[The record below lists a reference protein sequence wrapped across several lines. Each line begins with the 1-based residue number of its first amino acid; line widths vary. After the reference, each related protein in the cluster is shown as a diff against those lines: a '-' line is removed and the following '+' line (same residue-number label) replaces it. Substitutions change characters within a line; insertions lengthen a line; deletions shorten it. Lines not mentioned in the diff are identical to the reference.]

1 MEHRVD
7 CQADGPRSNRSEA
20 IIRGALL
27 SLAWVCTLLAPPLA
41 RADAVADWNRIALD
55 AVVQSHQR
63 LEHQL
68 NTMATV
74 NVAMFEA
81 LNFVRGRYRPRF
93 VVGSPGIQGLS
104 ADAVAAAAAH
114 HILANSYPNQRAALD
129 AALSVSLDRL
139 PADHAKASSLVE
151 GASIAAGI
159 WALMSLEGGAGGP
172 SKERTAFTKD
182 DRNARALAT
191 RAYWPG
197 SGNALQ
203 AEGSGSL
210 ANPLSWNSIVTELIA
225 ARALG
230 ADQAARIHALASM
243 VAAEAYL
250 TASDSIDRCAPCIA
264 AASVAYVLDSELGAE
279 AAEGET
285 FDVDRETGRA
295 IARSALREYYRPVD
309 EP

>member
-7 CQADGPRSNRSEA
+7 CLADGPRSGRSET
-20 IIRGALL
+20 IIKAALL
-27 SLAWVCTLLAPPLA
+27 SLAWVCTALVHPLA

-55 AVVQSHQR
+55 TVVRSDQR

-68 NTMATV
+68 DTMAMV

-104 ADAVAAAAAH
+104 VDTVAAAAAH
-114 HILANSYPNQRAALD
+114 HILVSSYPSQRAALD
-129 AALSVSLDRL
+129 AALSASLDRL
-139 PADHAKASSLVE
+139 PADHAKASGLIE
-151 GASIAAGI
+151 GASIAGGI
-159 WALMSLEGGAGGP
+159 WAVMSEGGA
-172 SKERTAFTKD
+172 SELSRKRTAPFAKD
-182 DRNARALAT
+182 GRNSGARAT

-197 SGNALQ
+197 NAAAVQ
-203 AEGSGSL
+203 PAGTGSL

-225 ARALG
+225 VKALG
-230 ADQAARIHALASM
+230 ADQRARIHALASM

-250 TASDSIDRCAPCIA
+250 TASGNRDRCGPCIA

-285 FDVDRETGRA
+285 FDADRETGRA
-295 IARSALREYYRPVD
+295 IARSALHEYYRPVG